1 MIFAITLLPIM
12 AFVGASVDLSRQWQA
27 EQDLQHALDSA
38 VLHAANL
45 LGNTNPKTIIPDVVA
60 ANLKGA
66 HIGSD
71 ELIINVSE
79 TQEAFSRTISANASG
94 TIGTSLLGVI
104 GINKLRIQTSA
115 SATQSTK
122 YAEISLVLDISS
134 SMEGAQLTNM
144 KIAASDFVD
153 RLFDLGAPGRTSF
166 NLIPFGGSVNISHLF
181 DDYAEP
187 LASAIVDP
195 NEAEYDLSNVA
206 TAGYR
211 FTDSNNCIEY
221 TEDDYDLDEIPAES
235 RSQVPHFWT
244 FRNFHPWCPIDQ
256 NAAIFNSSDANALTD
271 AINNLTLSDGTGTNI
286 GALWGLKSLSP
297 ELRGELGGDSN
308 FRPRNFD
315 TNSVTKIMVLMADG
329 GITLQRRPLNP
340 DINNIHTNAP
350 ADNDP
355 TLIQK
360 DNISGNRNNEGD
372 ITTEAEATDRLNEM
386 CQLARDNDILVYT
399 IAFQVSSQAD
409 RDLLESC
416 ATNPN
421 FFYDVNGLELEAA
434 FSGIAS
440 SIGSLSLTQ

>member
-1 MIFAITLLPIM
+1 M
-12 AFVGASVDLSRQWQA
+12 AFVGASIDLSRQWQA

-45 LGNTNPKTIIPDVVA
+45 LGNTNPDIIIPQVVA
-60 ANLKGA
+60 ANLKGT

-71 ELIINVSE
+71 ELLINVSE
-79 TQEAFSRTISANASG
+79 TQEAFSRTISADASG
-94 TIGTSLLGVI
+94 TISTSLLGVI
-104 GINKLRIQTSA
+104 GINELRIQTSA

-122 YAEISLVLDISS
+122 FAEISLVLDISS

-195 NEAEYDLSNVA
+195 NEAEYDLSNLA

-235 RSQVPHFWT
+235 RSQVPHFWA
-244 FRNFHPWCPIDQ
+244 FRNFHPWCPVDQ
-256 NAAIFNSSDANALTD
+256 NAAIFNSSDANVLTD

-297 ELRGELGGDSN
+297 DLRGKLGGDSN

-355 TLIQK
+355 TLIQT
-360 DNISGNRNNEGD
+360 DNTSGNRNNETD
-372 ITTEAEATDRLNEM
+372 ILTEAEATDLLDEM
-386 CQLARDNDILVYT
+386 CDLARDNDILVYT

-416 ATNPN
+416 ATTPN
-421 FFYDVNGLELEAA
+421 FFYNVNGLDLEAA

-440 SIGSLSLTQ
+440 SIGSLTLTQ